1 MTTLIAF
8 QHDDWCLIA
17 ADSQTSFGHLRADC
31 SPMGKIAINGKYLIA
46 AAGTVRGMNIVQHS
60 FRPPAAPKT
69 NLDSFMVNK
78 FVPALRKAFIE
89 SGYEMKENGEIASF
103 DNDLIVAVNGTIY
116 FIDEVYGLERNKEN
130 LHVSGTGRQLALGA
144 AVALGINDVE
154 SFEEAVDILEQA
166 VKTAIKF
173 DIYSGDAVQVAIQH
187 KDGRTYTALLDDE
200 D

>member
-130 LHVSGTGRQLALGA
+130 LHVSGTGQQLALGA

-187 KDGRTYTALLDDE
+187 KDGRTYIALLDDE

>member
-8 QHDDWCLIA
+8 QHDDWCMIA
-17 ADSQTSFGHLRADC
+17 ADSQTSFGNLRADC
-31 SPMGKIAINGKYLIA
+31 SPMGKIAINGKYLVA

-60 FRPPAAPKT
+60 FHPPVPPKR

-78 FVPALRKAFIE
+78 FIPALRKAFVD
-89 SGYEMKENGEIASF
+89 SGYEMKESGDIASF
-103 DNDLIVAVNGTIY
+103 DNDLIVAANGTLY

-130 LHVSGTGRQLALGA
+130 LHVTGTWRQLALGA
-144 AVALGINDVE
+144 AVALGINDVA
-154 SFEEAVDILEQA
+154 SFEDAVEILEQA

-187 KDGRTYTALLDDE
+187 KDGRTYIALLDEE